1 MAPRTT
7 PTRPARLFAVL
18 LLVLSAGPAAGAET
32 PAVLP
37 PAAPKKVSFRQD
49 VYPLLAARCFK
60 CHQGASAS
68 SGHRLDLRPELLGE
82 GNGKPLV
89 QPGNSSE
96 SRLIQ
101 MVAGVVPDKVMP
113 PRGERLSA
121 AQVGLLR
128 AWIDQGLDWD
138 EALLPSRVKSA
149 QWAYQP
155 VSNPPV
161 PRVRNATWVLNPIDV
176 FIAARHE
183 AAGLTPAPEA
193 PPRTL
198 VRRLYLDLTGLPP
211 SPAEVDA
218 FLADKAPGAYER
230 LVERLLAS
238 PHYGEKW
245 GRHWLDLA
253 RWAESEGYESNHAR
267 PYAWRYRD
275 YVVDSFNRDK
285 PYARFVTEQ
294 LAGDEL
300 LPYSDENLIATG
312 FLAAARFSSNEEDR
326 ARQRNDILV
335 DIVNATGATFLGLTV
350 NCAQCHNHKFDAFTA
365 RDYYRLQAFFVQGQL
380 ANLAL
385 KDRALWADYEA
396 KRPPE
401 EEAARRLLDALIAKA
416 KADLAVK
423 ARKELPPDQLA
434 AWDTPADRRT
444 PKQEEL
450 ARQAALKF
458 NPGNT
463 CVELAIPAEDRK
475 LFDELQK
482 KVAALDK
489 RGPDKPQ
496 ALGFYSPVSSPTR
509 VDVLPMRG
517 FYPLPFDPAELAR
530 ARSYLLVGGDA
541 HRIGARA
548 EAGWPAVFGPT
559 PQAVSQR
566 PTRRALADWITDPR
580 NPLAA
585 RVWVNRLWQYHFGRG
600 LVATPSDFGVKGAPP
615 THPELLDWLAG
626 ELRRGG
632 GSAKHLHR
640 LIVCSRT
647 YRQSPAPQAGNARI
661 DPDNQL
667 LWHWPTHR
675 LEAEAVRDAMLAVSG
690 ELDRRVG
697 GPSAVGDGKSVR
709 RTLYLFQKRE
719 RPPEVQGLFDGPS
732 AAAESCPKRAVS
744 TVPLQALYLL
754 NNDFVYRRGRA
765 FACRVLAQA
774 GADRG
779 LQVET
784 AFLLA
789 LGRPPDQGERADAEA
804 FFRAQANEP
813 AAAGE
818 PSRALVD
825 FCQALLNV
833 NEFVYL
839 E

>member
-1 MAPRTT
+1 MVLRTT
-7 PTRPARLFAVL
+7 PTRPARLFAIL
-18 LLVLSAGPAAGAET
+18 LFALTVCPASAAET
-32 PAVLP
+32 AGLP
-37 PAAPKKVSFRQD
+37 PAAQKKVSFRQE

-89 QPGNSSE
+89 QPGHSGE
-96 SRLIQ
+96 SRLVQ
-101 MVAGVVPDKVMP
+101 MVAGVVPGKVMP

-121 AQVGLLR
+121 EQVGLLR

-138 EALLPSRVKSA
+138 EALLPSRAKSTH
-149 QWAYQP
+149 WAYLP

-161 PRVRNATWVLNPIDV
+161 PRVKNAAWVRNPIDA

-183 AAGLTPAPEA
+183 AAGLIPAPEA

-211 SPAEVDA
+211 SPAEVEA
-218 FLADKAPGAYER
+218 FLADKSPGAYER

-238 PHYGEKW
+238 PHYGERW

-335 DIVNATGATFLGLTV
+335 DVVNATGATFLGLTV
-350 NCAQCHNHKFDAFTA
+350 NCAQCHNHKFDAFSA

-385 KDRALWADYEA
+385 KDRALWAAYEA

-401 EEAARRLLDALIAKA
+401 GEAARRLLDALIAKA
-416 KADLAVK
+416 KADLSAK
-423 ARKELPPDQLA
+423 ARKELPADQLA

-463 CVELAIPAEDRK
+463 CIELAIPAEDRK

-482 KVAALDK
+482 KVAALEK

-509 VDVLPMRG
+509 VDVLPMKG
-517 FYPLPFDPAELAR
+517 FYPLPYDPAELAR

-541 HRIGARA
+541 HRIGARV

-559 PQAVSQR
+559 PKAEAER
-566 PTRRALADWITDPR
+566 PTRRALADWITSRR
-580 NPLAA
+580 NPLTA
-585 RVWVNRLWQYHFGRG
+585 RVWANRIWQYHFGKG

-626 ELRRGG
+626 ELLRGG

-640 LIVCSRT
+640 LIVCSRS
-647 YRQSPAPQAGNARI
+647 YRQSSAPHSGNGRI
-661 DPDNQL
+661 DPENKL
-667 LWHWPTHR
+667 LWHWTPRR

-697 GPSAVGDGKSVR
+697 GPSAIDDGKSVR

-754 NNDFVYRRGRA
+754 NSDFVFRRGRA
-765 FACRVLAQA
+765 FARRVLAQA
-774 GADRG
+774 GPDRG
-779 LQVET
+779 RQVEA
-784 AFLLA
+784 AFRLA
-789 LGRPPDQGERADAEA
+789 LGRPPDAGDRADAEA
-804 FFRAQANEP
+804 FFRARAGE
-813 AAAGE
+813 AADAGE
-818 PSRALVD
+818 PPRALVD